1 MEEHKSRGKVAA
13 FFESKGFY
21 VVLALCVA
29 VIGVSAWLMLTG
41 VGLEQELG
49 EMAAVS
55 SQQARPSGHE
65 DAAVQPAPDDA
76 VQQPEALA
84 PEQSGETLGEGALA
98 VSGKNQPR
106 NDAAP
111 EPVLAEA
118 APTGADS
125 LFVWPVVG
133 TLEQSYSTDALLY
146 DRTMND
152 WRTHAA
158 MDIAA
163 DPGTQITAAAAGTVS
178 AVYDDRMYG
187 TTVVLDHG
195 GGLQSIYCGLAAQPT
210 VAPGD
215 GVTAGEVIGAL
226 DTVLCESA
234 QSPHLHFAMT
244 LDGERV
250 DPTAY
255 LPARTDLPVSAE
267 TDTAEAAA
275 DVDAVD

>member
-1 MEEHKSRGKVAA
+1 MEEHKSRGRVAA

-49 EMAAVS
+49 EAAAVS
-55 SQQARPSGHE
+55 SQQARPAERGEASVPLEPDG
-65 DAAVQPAPDDA
+65 AP
-76 VQQPEALA
+76 QEPEALA
-84 PEQSGETLGEGALA
+84 PEQSGETLGDGAVA
-98 VSGKNQPR
+98 VSGKSQPR
-106 NDAAP
+106 NNAAP
-111 EPVLAEA
+111 APVLAET
-118 APTGADS
+118 APEGVNS
-125 LFVWPVVG
+125 LFVWPVMG
-133 TLEQSYSTDALLY
+133 TLDQPYSTDALLY

-163 DPGTQITAAAAGTVS
+163 DPGTQITAAASGTVS

-215 GVTAGEVIGAL
+215 GVTAGEVIGSL
-226 DTVLCESA
+226 GTVLCESA

-255 LPARTDLPVSAE
+255 LPARTDMPASAE
-267 TDTAEAAA
+267 TEPETEA
-275 DVDAVD
+275 VDAVD